1 LLSFHWP
8 KLWLEGSQ
16 RARESTEASRL
27 GKVESDSH
35 RREIDR
41 LIERILKMEQAYY
54 GEDSPIAS
62 DAEYDRLLGDLR
74 ELEKR
79 FPELARDDSPSKQ
92 VGSGWGKLFSPVTHK
107 TPMLSLDNIFS
118 EEALVDW
125 IAKVSQ
131 RYADARFLCELKID
145 GVAINLQYRR
155 GVLVSAATRGDG
167 ITGED
172 VTENALLISS
182 VPKRLSGT
190 KFPDFVEVR
199 GEVFLT
205 LERFEYLNKNFALAG
220 EKTFA
225 NPRNA
230 ASGSLRQKREGKK
243 LSQKD
248 AMTQRLEALSMTVH
262 GVGSWFD
269 PAISTQSRIYSSLAD
284 WGLPVSS
291 DVAVF
296 DNSESVLKYIRTF
309 AEKRQSLTYEID
321 GVVIKLDEL
330 DMQAQMGFTSRAPRW
345 AMAYKYPA
353 EQASTILTDIVV
365 SVGRT
370 GRATP
375 YAILEPVMVSGSRV
389 SRATL
394 HNQDVVGAK
403 GVLIGDTVIVRK
415 AGDVIPEILGPLTN
429 LRTGLEREFEMPK
442 NCPECDSELA
452 PSKQGDIDVRCPN
465 NRSCPA
471 QVRGRVEHIG
481 SRGALDIE
489 GLGEVAAL
497 ALTQPAEPQ
506 APVLPTEA
514 RLFDLSLEELFAINV
529 STKTEDFQA
538 GPESKSASELGIQN
552 PFRRKRQK
560 ADLPLSS
567 AREEFVGTEDWV
579 PSKAAYELLAQIERA
594 KSQPL
599 WRFIVSLN
607 IRHVGPVAARALSNH
622 FNSLAEIEEASLEQ
636 LSSVEGVGDTIAHS
650 LREWFSE
657 SWHQE
662 ILASWRAAGVNFAG
676 AQGDSAE
683 GPLSGLVLVVSGN
696 IPGFTRQ
703 SAEEAIRL
711 AGGRTS
717 SSVSKKTSIVVAG
730 EGSGEKRL
738 KAEQLGV
745 AVVEAAAFEDLLQ
758 NGLPVIEA

>member
-1 LLSFHWP
+1 M
-8 KLWLEGSQ
+8 
-16 RARESTEASRL
+16 
-27 GKVESDSH
+27 ESDSP

-41 LIERILKMEQAYY
+41 LTERILEMQHAYY

-74 ELEKR
+74 QLEKR
-79 FPELARDDSPSKQ
+79 FPGFARDDSPSKQ

-107 TPMLSLDNIFS
+107 TPMLSLDNLFS

-125 IAKVSQ
+125 ISKVTQ
-131 RYADARFLCELKID
+131 RHADARFLCELKID
-145 GVAINLQYRR
+145 GVAINLQYRE

-182 VPKRLSGT
+182 LPKRLSGSVC
-190 KFPDFVEVR
+190 PDFVEVR

-230 ASGSLRQKREGKK
+230 ASGSLRQKSEGKN
-243 LSQKD
+243 LSQRD
-248 AMTQRLEALSMTVH
+248 AMAQRLEALSMTVH

-269 PAISTQSRIYSSLAD
+269 SSISTQSRIYRSLAD

-291 DVAVF
+291 DLEVF
-296 DNSESVLKYIRTF
+296 EDSKSVLKYIRAF
-309 AEKRQSLTYEID
+309 AEKRKSLPYEID
-321 GVVIKLDEL
+321 GVVVKIDEL
-330 DMQAQMGFTSRAPRW
+330 DMQAQMGSTSRAPRW

-375 YAILEPVMVSGSRV
+375 YALLEPVMVSGSRV

-403 GVLIGDTVIVRK
+403 GLLIGDTVMVRK

-442 NCPECDSELA
+442 NCPECDSDLA
-452 PSKQGDIDVRCPN
+452 PSKQGDIDLRCPN

-471 QVRGRVEHIG
+471 QVRGRVEHIA

-489 GLGEVAAL
+489 GLGEAAAL

-506 APVLPTEA
+506 VPVLPTEA
-514 RLFDLSLEELFAINV
+514 RLFDLSLEELFASTSRQRLEIFRMVMNLTPPPRPRSKVRLGENV
-529 STKTEDFQA
+529 
-538 GPESKSASELGIQN
+538 
-552 PFRRKRQK
+552 RRQTPRWV
-560 ADLPLSS
+560 
-567 AREEFVGTEDWV
+567 RFV
-579 PSKAAYELLAQIERA
+579 R
-594 KSQPL
+594 
-599 WRFIVSLN
+599 N
-607 IRHVGPVAARALSNH
+607 
-622 FNSLAEIEEASLEQ
+622 
-636 LSSVEGVGDTIAHS
+636 
-650 LREWFSE
+650 
-657 SWHQE
+657 
-662 ILASWRAAGVNFAG
+662 
-676 AQGDSAE
+676 SAE
-683 GPLSGLVLVVSGN
+683 PKNGFPQKQHTSFWPKLSGLKVSPFGVSL
-696 IPGFTRQ
+696 
-703 SAEEAIRL
+703 SASILGTLARL
-711 AGGRTS
+711 LLEPYQL
-717 SSVSKKTSIVVAG
+717 TSIPWLK
-730 EGSGEKRL
+730 SKRR
-738 KAEQLGV
+738 QWR
-745 AVVEAAAFEDLLQ
+745 
-758 NGLPVIEA
+758 NSPP